1 MDTQNFEFAFLNLPV
16 LCITF
21 SACILCSFFAKH
33 FKQCKCKINCYLF
46 IYHNQRQVDLSAFE
60 FGYKNRALFGT
71 FTFSHKCH
79 LSMCML
85 ILKLIDA
92 GHS

>member
-60 FGYKNRALFGT
+60 FGNKNRALFGT
-71 FTFSHKCH
+71 FTFFPQ
-79 LSMCML
+79 MP
-85 ILKLIDA
+85 LIDVYVDIETYRCWP
-92 GHS
+92 